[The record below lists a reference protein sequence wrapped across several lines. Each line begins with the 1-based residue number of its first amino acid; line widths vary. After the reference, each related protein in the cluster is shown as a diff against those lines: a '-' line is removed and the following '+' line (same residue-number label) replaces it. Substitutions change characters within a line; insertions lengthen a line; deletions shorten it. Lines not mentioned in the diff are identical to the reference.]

1 MMCWK
6 GTALDYLT
14 KRTDCRQEGRPASGK
29 GSIVQKRYSNLSYIY
44 DTFSLSLTLGLA
56 IEKKV
61 RNWEKDTRAK
71 KGSLPEGNPNISTSI
86 ISESTT
92 SFVRD

>member
-1 MMCWK
+1 ME
-6 GTALDYLT
+6 GIEPISGE
-14 KRTDCRQEGRPASGK
+14 RPRQFRRKTRRRAK

-44 DTFSLSLTLGLA
+44 ETFSLSLTLGLA

-71 KGSLPEGNPNISTSI
+71 KGSLPEGNQNISTSI

-92 SFVRD
+92 SFVRY